1 MKIIGV
7 EGHSRIRLDEKN
19 DRLYCRFVSYYMVF
33 LITAQTFGKQMQHI
47 YCMAVESAIYTRDQK
62 DGLQLDLETNA

>member
-1 MKIIGV
+1 M
-7 EGHSRIRLDEKN
+7 S
-19 DRLYCRFVSYYMVF
+19 YCTV
-33 LITAQTFGKQMQHI
+33 LLTAQTFGKQMQHI